1 MKKRFYIIAFLA
13 LTCILFTNCKKEND
27 EPVPVV
33 TEDLSYVIKTY
44 YRYETSSQQIIKQ
57 TWSYDGYKPTE
68 YKYYVDGQLTTEYNN
83 YSYNGLN
90 ASYDYYHY
98 NDSVTTFRHVE
109 YECLDETFLRTKYS
123 KSRDSQNNLYET
135 YYEYDGKKKLSQKS
149 YTNGILTN
157 EIHYNYEGLRCTYK
171 TTDYNSD
178 NTVWQE
184 RIYEIVYLDDTYLRE
199 KSRLQTRKRYDTNG
213 NLTFSHTYYYVNDY
227 DGKKPVGYQ
236 YYYDGKLSAL
246 GRDYH
251 YDGLNCIYFID
262 NYRDGEVYS
271 TQMYEVEY
279 LE

>member
-1 MKKRFYIIAFLA
+1 MFSR
-13 LTCILFTNCKKEND
+13 CKKDD
-27 EPVPVV
+27 EPVPV
-33 TEDLSYVIKTY
+33 TEDLSYVIRTY
-44 YRYETSSQQIIKQ
+44 YRYETSIHEIIKK

-68 YKYYVDGQLTTEYNN
+68 YKYYVDGQLITEYNN

-90 ASYDYYHY
+90 ASCDYYQY
-98 NDSVTTFRHVE
+98 NDSVTTCKHIECE
-109 YECLDETFLRTKYS
+109 YLDETFQRTKYS

-157 EIHYNYEGLRCTYK
+157 EILYSYEGLRCSYTI
-171 TTDYNSD
+171 TDYNYD

-199 KSRLQTRKRYDTNG
+199 KSYLRTKKRYDTDG
-213 NLTFSHTYYYVNDY
+213 NLTNTHTYYYVYDY
-227 DGKKPVGYQ
+227 DGKKPVGIH
-236 YYYDGKLSAL
+236 YYSNGELSGIA
-246 GRDYH
+246 RDYQ
-251 YDGLNCIYFID
+251 YDGLTCYYYVD
-262 NYRDGEVYS
+262 SYRDGEVIS